1 MPSVVERG
9 LSREAVERISTER
22 NEPSWLLEKRLAG
35 WAAFETLPTP
45 DWTRGIR
52 GWWNA
57 TLRDLDFDMLQP
69 YVAAGQALPNLD
81 LNNADEAAPSGVL
94 VQYNSQIV
102 RAELSEE
109 AQAAGVVFCSLEE
122 AVKTHPE
129 LVQKYFMT
137 RCVPLDEN
145 RFTALH
151 AALWTGGAF
160 LYVPQDVTLEAP
172 FRTAFY
178 TDVEGLA
185 LFTHTLV
192 IAERGSKVRLIED
205 HRSNGKAG
213 DPMSVDSGIT
223 EIFIGES
230 AKVEYYNPQE
240 YGHNITNFSVKRA
253 MVGKYGLHTWVIA
266 TLGSEV
272 TRLTLESILE
282 GQNSHADAIGLSF
295 STGQQN
301 FDIATKTLHA
311 VSHTS
316 ANSIFK
322 AALDDASQLGFR
334 GAIRTLKGAQHTDSF
349 LNDHTLYLSEDSKAD
364 VLPSLDVDANDV
376 RCAHGAS
383 IGMIDAEQIFYLMSR
398 GLTQEEAEQMIVA
411 GFFEEGIERIPLES
425 VQQRLRGSI
434 EAKLH

>member
-1 MPSVVERG
+1 MPSVIESG
-9 LSREAVERISTER
+9 ISREALERLSGER
-22 NEPSWLLEKRLAG
+22 NEPQWLREKRLQG
-35 WAAFETLPTP
+35 WAAFEALPTP
-45 DWTRGIR
+45 DWSRGIR

-57 TLRDLDFDMLQP
+57 SLRDLNFENLRP
-69 YVAAGQALPNLD
+69 YAPAGNALPDFD
-81 LNNADEAAPSGVL
+81 LNNKAEAAPAGVL
-94 VQYNSQIV
+94 VQYNSQVV

-109 AQAAGVVFCSLEE
+109 AKAAGVVFSSLEE

-137 RCVPLDEN
+137 RCVPIDEN
-145 RFTALH
+145 RFAALH
-151 AALWTGGAF
+151 AAFWTGGAF
-160 LYVPQDVTLEAP
+160 LYVPKGVTLAAP
-172 FRTAFY
+172 FRVAFY
-178 TDVEGLA
+178 NDVNGLA

-192 IAERGSKVRLIED
+192 IAEPGAKVRVIED
-205 HRSNGKAG
+205 QFSTGKPDDA
-213 DPMSVDSGIT
+213 SIVDSGVT
-223 EIFIGES
+223 EVFVGEN
-230 AKVEYYNPQE
+230 ARVEYYNPQE
-240 YGHNITNFSVKRA
+240 YGTNVTNFSIRRS
-253 MVGKYGLHTWVIA
+253 MVGKYGQHTWVIA
-266 TLGSEV
+266 TLGSDV
-272 TRLTLESILE
+272 TRLTLESIME
-282 GQNSHADAIGLSF
+282 GQNSHAEAVGLSF

-301 FDIATKTLHA
+301 FDISARTLHV

-316 ANSIFK
+316 ANSIYK
-322 AALDDASQLGFR
+322 AALDDQSQLGFR

-398 GLTQEEAEQMIVA
+398 GLPREEAEQMIVA

-425 VQQRLRGSI
+425 VRERLRRSI